1 MTDAS
6 MERELGKLL
15 GESQDAASRRA
26 ASQLELD
33 DAPLALYGAGN
44 TGRMVLQNLRRAGI
58 EPVAFADDTPGKQGK
73 TLDGV
78 PIMSPEDVIKTFGPQ
93 TLLAITIFS
102 PQASFLRIARQL
114 KQTIGAQVV
123 SFLNLA
129 WKFPEYFLPYYQFEL
144 PQQLLAKAPEIQ
156 SAFDVLADD
165 ESRRQFVGHIRFRL
179 HLDFT
184 ALPASGRGDYFPADV
199 LAPLPANAAFVD
211 CGAYDGDTVRRFIEH
226 QRGAFGRIDAFE
238 PDVENCARLRHYI
251 GTLDEDLQP
260 KIHVQTAAAGPRRA
274 RQRFNSN
281 GTMGANL
288 DDAGNPEV
296 DVVPVQEVLTD
307 QTDPIYLKLD
317 VEGAEREA
325 LVGAAELILRERPVI
340 AVSIYHRPDD
350 LWKLPLYLH
359 GLKLGYRLFIRT
371 QGEDGMDIICYAVP
385 PERLPR

>member
-6 MERELGKLL
+6 IERELGELL

-114 KQTIGAQVV
+114 KQTIGAQGV

-165 ESRRQFVGHIRFRL
+165 ESRRHFVGHIRFRL

-199 LAPLPANAAFVD
+199 LAPLPANAAVVD

-251 GTLDEDLQP
+251 GTLDEDLQSR
-260 KIHVQTAAAGPRRA
+260 IHVHNAAVGARRAHSKPTLPAPPPPAPPRRA

-288 DDAGNPEV
+288 DDAGNTEV

-350 LWKLPLYLH
+350 LW
-359 GLKLGYRLFIRT
+359 
-371 QGEDGMDIICYAVP
+371 
-385 PERLPR
+385 